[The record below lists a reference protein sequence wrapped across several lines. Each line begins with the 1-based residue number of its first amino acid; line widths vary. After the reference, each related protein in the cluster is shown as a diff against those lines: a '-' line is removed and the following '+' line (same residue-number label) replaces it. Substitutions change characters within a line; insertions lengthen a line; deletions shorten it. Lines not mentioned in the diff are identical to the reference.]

1 MQEEIKTQSKRGGAR
16 PGAGRKRGENSRN
29 VRASFSLSPL
39 AASRLGMAADAQGCS
54 RNDFLN
60 RLLESLPG

>member
-1 MQEEIKTQSKRGGAR
+1 MQEEVKTVSKRGGAR
-16 PGAGRKRGENSRN
+16 QGAGRKRGENSRN

-39 AASRLGMAADAQGCS
+39 AASNLQQKAEAEGCS

-60 RLLESLPG
+60 RLLEALV